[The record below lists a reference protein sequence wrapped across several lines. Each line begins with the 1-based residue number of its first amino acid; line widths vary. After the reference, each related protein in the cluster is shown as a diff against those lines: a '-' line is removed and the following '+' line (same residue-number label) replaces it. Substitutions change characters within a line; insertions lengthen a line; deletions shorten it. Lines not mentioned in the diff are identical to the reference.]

1 MNPVIIRTITRVLV
15 PFIQLFGLYIIVHGP
30 VSPGGGFQGGVV
42 VGSSMILVA
51 LAYGLDEAETM
62 ANHSYRIIMDCV
74 GSLVYAG
81 IGLIGIAAGGM
92 FLQFGI
98 IPLPFPPAR
107 INNLMIFL
115 IGSAIGIHIMALVLT
130 LFLHTAKEA
139 EIDD

>member
-1 MNPVIIRTITRVLV
+1 MNPVVIRTITRILV

-51 LAYGLDEAETM
+51 LAYGLDDAEAM
-62 ANHSYRIIMDCV
+62 VNHKIRTIMDCV
-74 GSLVYAG
+74 GSLVYVG
-81 IGLIGIAAGGM
+81 IGLLGIAAGGL
-92 FLQFGI
+92 FLQYGI

-107 INNLMIFL
+107 INSLMIFL
-115 IGSAIGIHIMALVLT
+115 IGSAIGIHIMALVLS

-139 EIDD
+139 EVDD

>member
-51 LAYGLDEAETM
+51 LAYGLDKAETM
-62 ANHSYRIIMDCV
+62 TDHNYRIIMDCV

-92 FLQFGI
+92 FLQYGI
-98 IPLPFPPAR
+98 IPLPFTPAR

-115 IGSAIGIHIMALVLT
+115 IGSAIGVHIMALVLS